1 MELLTGAL
9 RGSMSELIGSF
20 LTVFVGLFP
29 IVNPLGMAPIF
40 LRLTSDAT
48 AATRARLAWQIA
60 FGGFVLMA
68 VSLFVGSHILA
79 FFGLT
84 ITAVQIAGGLVVMAA
99 GWRMLQ
105 QGSDARAQ
113 AHHTPEPDDTIMRR
127 AFFPLTMP
135 LTVGPGTI
143 SVAITLGTRGAETTR
158 LVWTATGGL
167 LAALA
172 VAATIY
178 LSYRFAANLLRRLG
192 ETGTDIFMRLSA
204 FILLCLGVQIVTNG
218 VAGLPFLVGK

>member
-1 MELLTGAL
+1 MNELLA
-9 RGSMSELIGSF
+9 SF

-48 AATRARLAWQIA
+48 ERTRAKLAWHVA
-60 FGGFVLMA
+60 VDGFVLMA
-68 VSLFVGSHILA
+68 VSLFIGSHILA

-84 ITAVQIAGGLVVMAA
+84 IMAVQIAGGLVVMTA

-105 QGSDARAQ
+105 QGNDAHVRERQSAAADDSD
-113 AHHTPEPDDTIMRR
+113 DDSIMRR

-143 SVAITLGTRGAETTR
+143 SVAITLGTRGAETER
-158 LVWTATGGL
+158 LLMTAIGGL
-167 LAALA
+167 VAVLA

-178 LSYRFAANLLRRLG
+178 LSYRFATGVLRRLG
-192 ETGTDIFMRLSA
+192 QTGTDIFMRLSA

-218 VAGLPFLVGK
+218 LAALPFLGGK

>member
-1 MELLTGAL
+1 
-9 RGSMSELIGSF
+9 MSELIASF

-48 AATRARLAWQIA
+48 AETRAQLARKVAI
-60 FGGFVLMA
+60 GGFILMA
-68 VSLFVGSHILA
+68 VSLFIGSHILA

-105 QGSDARAQ
+105 QGNDARVREQQSTA
-113 AHHTPEPDDTIMRR
+113 TDDTIMRR

-158 LVWTATGGL
+158 LLWTAAGGL

-172 VAATIY
+172 VALAIY
-178 LSYRFAANLLRRLG
+178 LSYRFAASVLRRLG

-218 VAGLPFLVGK
+218 LAALPFLAGT

>member
-1 MELLTGAL
+1 
-9 RGSMSELIGSF
+9 MSELVASF

-40 LRLTSDAT
+40 LRLTSDASES
-48 AATRARLAWQIA
+48 TRAKLAWKIA
-60 FGGFVLMA
+60 VGGFALMA
-68 VSLFVGSHILA
+68 VSLFIGSHILA

-84 ITAVQIAGGLVVMAA
+84 VPAVQIAGGLVVVAG
-99 GWRMLQ
+99 GWRLLQ
-105 QGSDARAQ
+105 QGNDARVREQQSSVA
-113 AHHTPEPDDTIMRR
+113 DDAMMMRR

-143 SVAITLGTRGAETTR
+143 SVAITLGTRGAETPR
-158 LVWTATGGL
+158 LLPTAAGGL

-172 VAATIY
+172 VSATIF
-178 LSYRFAANLLRRLG
+178 LSYRFASGVLRRLG
-192 ETGTDIFMRLSA
+192 ETGPDIFMRLSA

-218 VAGLPFLVGK
+218 IAALPYFAVE

>member
-1 MELLTGAL
+1 
-9 RGSMSELIGSF
+9 MSELADSF

-48 AATRARLAWQIA
+48 AQTRAKLAREIA
-60 FGGFVLMA
+60 IGGFILMA
-68 VSLFVGSHILA
+68 VSLFIGSHILA

-105 QGSDARAQ
+105 QGHDARVREPQQ
-113 AHHTPEPDDTIMRR
+113 APASEDTIMRR

-143 SVAITLGTRGAETTR
+143 SVAITLGTRGAETKR
-158 LVWTATGGL
+158 LLMTAAGGL

-178 LSYRFAANLLRRLG
+178 LSYRFAASVLRRLG

-218 VAGLPFLVGK
+218 LAALPFLAGR

>member
-1 MELLTGAL
+1 MPELVA
-9 RGSMSELIGSF
+9 SF

-40 LRLTSDAT
+40 LRLTADAS
-48 AATRARLAWQIA
+48 ARTRANLAWQIA
-60 FGGFVLMA
+60 VGGFVLMA
-68 VSLFVGSHILA
+68 VSLFIGSHILK

-84 ITAVQIAGGLVVMAA
+84 INAVQIAGGLVVMAA

-105 QGSDARAQ
+105 QGNDPRAQ
-113 AHHTPEPDDTIMRR
+113 EQHAAEPEETIMRR

-143 SVAITLGTRGAETTR
+143 SVAITLGTRGAETER
-158 LVWTATGGL
+158 LLMTAAGGL

-172 VAATIY
+172 VAAAIY
-178 LSYRFAANLLRRLG
+178 LSYRFAANVLRRLG

-204 FILLCLGVQIVTNG
+204 FVLLCLGVQIVTNG
-218 VAGLPFLVGK
+218 LAALPFIAGE

>member
-1 MELLTGAL
+1 
-9 RGSMSELIGSF
+9 MSELIASF

-40 LRLTSDAT
+40 LRLTAETSAR
-48 AATRARLAWQIA
+48 TRARLAWRVA
-60 FGGFVLMA
+60 VGGFALMA
-68 VSLFVGSHILA
+68 VSLFIGSHILA

-99 GWRMLQ
+99 GWRLLMQGDDTRAREQ
-105 QGSDARAQ
+105 QAA
-113 AHHTPEPDDTIMRR
+113 APDDDTMMRR

-143 SVAITLGTRGAETTR
+143 SVAITLGTTGAETSN
-158 LVWTATGGL
+158 LLWTAAGGL

-172 VAATIY
+172 VAGTIY
-178 LSYRFAANLLRRLG
+178 LSYRFAAGILRRLG
-192 ETGTDIFMRLSA
+192 ETGTDVFMRLSA
-204 FILLCLGVQIVTNG
+204 FILLCLGVQILTNG
-218 VAGLPFLVGK
+218 IAGLPFFAG

>member
-1 MELLTGAL
+1 MT
-9 RGSMSELIGSF
+9 ELIASF

-48 AATRARLAWQIA
+48 AETRAQLARKIA
-60 FGGFVLMA
+60 IGGFILMA
-68 VSLFVGSHILA
+68 VSLFIGSHILA

-105 QGSDARAQ
+105 QGNDARAREQ
-113 AHHTPEPDDTIMRR
+113 QSAAPDDSIMRR

-158 LVWTATGGL
+158 LLWTAAGGL

-172 VAATIY
+172 VALTIY
-178 LSYRFAANLLRRLG
+178 LSYRFAARVLRRLG

-218 VAGLPFLVGK
+218 IAALPFLAGA

>member
-1 MELLTGAL
+1 MT
-9 RGSMSELIGSF
+9 ELIATF

-40 LRLTSDAT
+40 LRLTSEAT
-48 AATRARLAWQIA
+48 QETRARLAWQISV
-60 FGGFVLMA
+60 GGFVLMA
-68 VSLFVGSHILA
+68 VSLFIGSHILV

-99 GWRMLQ
+99 GWRLLQ
-105 QGSDARAQ
+105 QGSDARERVQ
-113 AHHTPEPDDTIMRR
+113 QSPGSDETIMRR

-143 SVAITLGTRGAETTR
+143 SVAITLGTRGAGTTH
-158 LVWTATGGL
+158 LFWTAAGGL

-172 VAATIY
+172 VTVTIY
-178 LSYRFAANLLRRLG
+178 LSYRFAASVLRILG

-218 VAGLPFLVGK
+218 LAGLSFLAGK